1 MNSKLIRFFIMAAAI
16 CAFVPSCTTNDPVT
30 RTNAAH
36 ASASQITRDSRAA
49 LASLYA
55 QNASARSLAQGAKGI
70 FIFPSITRA
79 GFIFGG
85 QAGNGAMFRN
95 DESIVG
101 FYQTTSVSYGL
112 QIGAQKFSYALFLMD
127 DESVQKVNRSGGW
140 DIGSSPSLVIV
151 NRGAAGSLNTTNIN
165 KGTYAFFFNQHGLM
179 AGLDLQ
185 GSKITP
191 ISPRN

>member
-1 MNSKLIRFFIMAAAI
+1 MAAAT
-16 CAFVPSCTTNDPVT
+16 ATLVPSCTTNDPIT
-30 RTNAAH
+30 RSNAAH

-55 QNASARSLAQGAKGI
+55 RNAAARSLAKGAKGI
-70 FIFPSITRA
+70 FVFPAITRA
-79 GFIFGG
+79 GFVFGG
-85 QAGNGAMFRN
+85 QAGNGVMFRN

-101 FYQTTSVSYGL
+101 FYQTTAASYGL
-112 QIGAQKFSYALFLMD
+112 QIGVQKFSYALFLMD

-151 NRGAAGSLNTTNIN
+151 NRGMAGSLNTTNIN
-165 KGTYAFFFNQHGLM
+165 KGTYAFFFNQQGLM

-191 ISPRN
+191 ISPRR